1 MENWAAF
8 DDEAGWG
15 TYRAALA
22 GLKKQPSWESERISQ
37 EDWWDFLETRMSPI
51 RRCQWDC
58 SDKESSAES

>member
-37 EDWWDFLETRMSPI
+37 EDWWDFLETRIVTDPPVPVGLFRQGI
-51 RRCQWDC
+51 VG
-58 SDKESSAES
+58 